1 MLRRR
6 VECSSGPYNSIG
18 LSKESKIIQSC
29 QIIAMESLTSLIRD
43 VAEPFVVEAVQNE
56 ETDDVLGRQ
65 GASG

>member
-1 MLRRR
+1 
-6 VECSSGPYNSIG
+6 
-18 LSKESKIIQSC
+18 
-29 QIIAMESLTSLIRD
+29 MELLTCLIRD